1 MKKTYIIPQA
11 LQYSTQTTSCLL
23 AGSGGVQGTN
33 EYDIV
38 YGGVDTEGNKDPAA
52 KLGDF
57 FVFEEEETADENEYQ
72 EYSLWED

>member
-23 AGSGGVQGTN
+23 AGSGGVQGTD

-38 YGGVDTEGNKDPAA
+38 YGGVDTEGNKEPAA
-52 KLGDF
+52 KFSFWDEDGDESD
-57 FVFEEEETADENEYQ
+57 VWEE
-72 EYSLWED
+72 